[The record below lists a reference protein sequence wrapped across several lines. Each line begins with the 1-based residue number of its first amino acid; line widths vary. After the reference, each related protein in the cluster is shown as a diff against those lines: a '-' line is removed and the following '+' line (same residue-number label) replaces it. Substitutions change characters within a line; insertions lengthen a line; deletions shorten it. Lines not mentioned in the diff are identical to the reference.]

1 MTIIET
7 RAKEFAIQP
16 WQAEAVIRLL
26 DEGATVPFIARY
38 RKEQHGSLDDQK
50 LRDIAD
56 RLASLR
62 ALEQRRA
69 EILNTMTTLGVLTD
83 ELQAQ
88 VEAAATM
95 GQLEDLYRPYRPK
108 RRTRA
113 MIAREK
119 GLEPLADTVLLQL
132 TNAKTPEELAADVR
146 EKIAA
151 FLAADSYEVEKS
163 NGKLI
168 DARPPVKALSLEGAT
183 LRLVLAAQT
192 GPEAGVREILVCLG
206 LADRLFRSIFP
217 NRDRCY
223 IVDEEQGA

>member
-1 MTIIET
+1 MV
-7 RAKEFAIQP
+7 R
-16 WQAEAVIRLL
+16 R
-26 DEGATVPFIARY
+26 RY
-38 RKEQHGSLDDQK
+38 R
-50 LRDIAD
+50 LRFCKRGNLCFIGHRD
-56 RLASLR
+56 LLR
-62 ALEQRRA
+62 AMERILRRA
-69 EILNTMTTLGVLTD
+69 ELPVAKSQGFHPKPRVSYLSALPLGFSSDDDWPSETLLSRLNNASVD
-83 ELQAQ
+83 
-88 VEAAATM
+88 
-95 GQLEDLYRPYRPK
+95 
-108 RRTRA
+108 
-113 MIAREK
+113 
-119 GLEPLADTVLLQL
+119 GLEFLRAVPLEEGAPKQQALAFSYVMTV
-132 TNAKTPEELAADVR
+132 PEELAADVR

-168 DARPPVKALSLEGAT
+168 DARPPVKALSLEGST